1 MLIII
6 IGIIICIIIFCVS
19 FIFIKEKSSCRL
31 SSRLITIIFI
41 FSLAIG
47 LFFPTKFG
55 ESELVRQTELVSLS
69 NSTVSSGNVFVSI
82 SGEEIYTYRH
92 RIDTEFGTETST
104 EYVTSSISHDDGNI
118 IESEDINCKTPVL
131 LEYMTKSK
139 VTIWT
144 FGFGV
149 ALTDY
154 VFYVPEGTIQKDV
167 QLK

>member
-1 MLIII
+1 MYRLFLSRK
-6 IGIIICIIIFCVS
+6 IFLQ
-19 FIFIKEKSSCRL
+19 IELQIDHNN
-31 SSRLITIIFI
+31 II

-139 VTIWT
+139 LQ
-144 FGFGV
+144 FGLLDLV
-149 ALTDY
+149 
-154 VFYVPEGTIQKDV
+154 
-167 QLK
+167 

>member
-6 IGIIICIIIFCVS
+6 IGIIICTIILCIEFFLQTKYSSTLVGIIF
-19 FIFIKEKSSCRL
+19 F
-31 SSRLITIIFI
+31 
-41 FSLAIG
+41 FSLLIG

-118 IESEDINCKTPVL
+118 IESEDINCKAPVL